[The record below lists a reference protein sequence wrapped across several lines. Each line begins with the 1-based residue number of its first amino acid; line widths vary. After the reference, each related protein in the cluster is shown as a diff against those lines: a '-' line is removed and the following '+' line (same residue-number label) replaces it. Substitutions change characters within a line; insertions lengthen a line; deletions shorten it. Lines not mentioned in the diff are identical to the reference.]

1 MKKSFALMIVLT
13 PFLMFGAIQATREYC
28 DKNREKAVTEAVGQL
43 ETIAGPTIESY
54 MIEHGIPSTVTNTV
68 QIEKI
73 INKEIIYSTNYVDN
87 VISNFYLVKNYT
99 NNVYEVTNKTEYI
112 ESIISNYYHTIYETT
127 NTVNYTT
134 NYSTFVTSV
143 QEETNTH
150 FIVWSDGLLSI
161 EKDDIEIWR
170 EKGYDGMTADQ
181 IREYIAS
188 YTDRALETPL
198 QTQNDTISMWQ
209 GYLDGSN
216 VVFSITNYQ
225 SGAYIADDAKMRI
238 LELKDDG
245 KYSEVY
251 NTRMEILT
259 HLGKFAETN
268 GYESLIAEKADKA
281 WGKYTSG
288 GTDVESMGMSNT
300 VYMTAPNTVFAGGT
314 EWERVAVG
322 EGAICVLVDR
332 GAPVYTDGEEGLF
345 RFQDAGGTNY
355 FGFAKTDAYN
365 IGADTDGIDVQ
376 SGIVTLTY
384 NITSSSKP
392 IIMYSSSL
400 VNPITWEQLNESD
413 GSAVSG
419 ASHLVQWETNPAE
432 GTQVCYINCADQ
444 PQGFF
449 RAEIQV
455 AGSATF
461 ITNMPAD
468 LQAGI
473 IATNETTKSTSMIK
487 PVVRNGVVTWEVIK

>member
-1 MKKSFALMIVLT
+1 MKKPFALVVCLS
-13 PFLMFGAIQATREYC
+13 PFLLFGAIQATREYC
-28 DKNREKAVTEAVGQL
+28 DKNREKAVSEAVGQL
-43 ETIAGPTIESY
+43 ETIAGPTIEAY
-54 MIEHGIPSTVTNTV
+54 MSEHGIPSTVTNTV

-73 INKEIIYSTNYVDN
+73 INKEILYSTNYVDN

-99 NNVYEVTNKTEYI
+99 NNVYEVTNRTEYI

-170 EKGYDGMTADQ
+170 EKGYDGMTSAQ
-181 IREYIAS
+181 IREYITS
-188 YTDRALETPL
+188 YTDKALETPL
-198 QTQNDTISMWQ
+198 QSQNEIISTWQ

-251 NTRMEILT
+251 NTRTEILT

-268 GYESLIAEKADKA
+268 GYEELIAEKADKA

-314 EWERVAVG
+314 EWKRVAVG
-322 EGAICVLVDR
+322 EGSICVLVDR
-332 GAPVYTDGEEGLF
+332 GAPVYTDGEAGLF

-365 IGADTDGIDVQ
+365 IGADTDGITVQ
-376 SGIVTLTY
+376 NGIVTLTY
-384 NITSSSKP
+384 NITSSTKP
-392 IIMYSSSL
+392 IIMYTSTLSK
-400 VNPITWEQLNESD
+400 PIVWEQLNEAD

-419 ASHLVQWETNPAE
+419 ASHLVQWESNPAE
-432 GTQVCYINCADQ
+432 GMQVCYINCADQ

-449 RAEIQV
+449 RAEVQV
-455 AGSATF
+455 AGSTTF

-473 IATNETTKSTSMIK
+473 VASNETTKSMSMIK
-487 PVVRNGVVTWEVIK
+487 PVVRNGVVYWEVMK

>member
-1 MKKSFALMIVLT
+1 MKRSFALMVVLT
-13 PFLMFGAIQATREYC
+13 PFVLFGAIQATREYC

-43 ETIAGPTIESY
+43 ETIAGPTIEAY
-54 MIEHGIPSTVTNTV
+54 MSEHGIPSTVTNTV

-87 VISNFYLVKNYT
+87 VISNYYLVKNVT
-99 NNVYEVTNKTEYI
+99 NNLYEVTNRTEYI

-134 NYSTFVTSV
+134 NYSTFVTAV

-161 EKDDIEIWR
+161 EKNDIEIWR
-170 EKGYDGMTADQ
+170 EKGYDGMTAAQ
-181 IREYIAS
+181 IREYVAS
-188 YTDRALETPL
+188 YTDKALESPL
-198 QTQNDTISMWQ
+198 ADQNSVITTWQ
-209 GYLDGSN
+209 SYLDGSN

-225 SGAYIADDAKMRI
+225 SGAYIADDAKLRI

-245 KYSEVY
+245 NYSEVY
-251 NTRMEILT
+251 NTRTEILT
-259 HLGKFAETN
+259 HLGKYAETN
-268 GYESLIAEKADKA
+268 GYETLIAGKADKA
-281 WGKYTSG
+281 WGKYTSN
-288 GTDVESMGMSNT
+288 GTSLDEMGVSNT
-300 VYMTAPNTVFAGGT
+300 VYMTAGNTVFAGGT

-322 EGAICVLVDR
+322 EGAIWVLVDR
-332 GAPVYTDGEEGLF
+332 GAPVYTDGEEGMF

-355 FGFAKTDAYN
+355 FGFAKTDSYN
-365 IGADTDGIDVQ
+365 IGADTDGITQ
-376 SGIVTLTY
+376 ESGIVTLTY
-384 NITSSSKP
+384 NITSSTKP
-392 IIMYSSSL
+392 IILYTSTL
-400 VNPITWEQLNESD
+400 TKPIVWEQLNEAD
-413 GSAVSG
+413 GSAISG
-419 ASHLVQWETNPAE
+419 ASHLVQWETNPSE

-449 RAEIQV
+449 RAEVQV

-473 IATNETTKSTSMIK
+473 IATNETSKSTSMIK
-487 PVVRNGVVTWEVIK
+487 PVVRNGVVYWEVVQ